1 MRLEE
6 GRLERRPSPGGGRR
20 RGKKSDRPFILITAI
35 AGVCLLGFVSFVV
48 FRGPSHHPGAG
59 TAALVRRRR
68 PRSSPKARRPRT
80 SNLPALGGGGSVS
93 LAAFRGRPVVLSFFA
108 SWCSPL
114 PRGAGLRGRRGE
126 GGRRKGSRA
135 RGRRLR
141 NESSDAAAQRLLAAA
156 HASYPVALDPDAK
169 VATRYEVVALPVTY
183 FLNANGKVVGA
194 TLGAQ
199 TVSSL
204 TRWVA
209 RAESSR

>member
-6 GRLERRPSPGGGRR
+6 DASSSSSSGAAR
-20 RGKKSDRPFILITAI
+20 RGRSKSDRPFILITAI
-35 AGVCLLGFVSFVV
+35 AAVCLLGFVSFVV
-48 FRGPSHHPGAG
+48 FRGPSHHRGAG
-59 TAALVRRRR
+59 TAALV
-68 PRSSPKARRPRT
+68 SPPPSVLSEGT
-80 SNLPALGGGGSVS
+80 SAPDFTLPALGGGGSVS

-108 SWCSPL
+108 SWCPHCREELGSVAAVA
-114 PRGAGLRGRRGE
+114 RAD
-126 GGRRKGSRA
+126 GGRIAVVGVDS
-135 RGRRLR
+135 

-209 RAESSR
+209 RAEASR